1 MSAPVLISGGE
12 AGDPEFNDPLLPH
25 LLDAIAR
32 CGEGSRIE
40 LCVSF
45 IRQSGLVLL
54 RGALH
59 EALARGARLRVITS
73 DYLEVTQPVA
83 LRELLKFDPARS
95 CALIYQSQGN
105 RGFLHH
111 GAPCGVRGAM
121 PWLVP

>member
-83 LRELLKFDPARS
+83 LRELLKFSEIPS
-95 CALIYQSQGN
+95 
-105 RGFLHH
+105 FLETQII
-111 GAPCGVRGAM
+111 PSVR
-121 PWLVP
+121 VYKRCCFR

>member
-59 EALARGARLRVITS
+59 EVLARGARLRVITS

-83 LRELLKFDPARS
+83 LRELLEREAVDTMQATPVTWRLLLEA
-95 CALIYQSQGN
+95 GW
-105 RGFLHH
+105 RG
-111 GAPCGVRGAM
+111 GPPV
-121 PWLVP
+121 